1 MAGIKI
7 TGLEKPQKKLGQ
19 NASVDAIRQVV
30 RQNGGQLQRNM
41 MRKSPVDTGN
51 MRRSVHMAIEDSG
64 LTVVVGPTA
73 EYAPYVEYGTRFMS
87 AQPFVRPA
95 LEEQKAQFV
104 ADLKKLMK

>member
-1 MAGIKI
+1 MAEIKVQ
-7 TGLEKPQKKLGQ
+7 GMDKLVKKLGQ
-19 NASVDAIRQVV
+19 NGSLDAVRQVV
-30 RQNGGQLQRNM
+30 RSNGGQLQNRM

-51 MRRSVHMAIEDSG
+51 MRRSVHMEMQDSG
-64 LTVVVGPTA
+64 MTAVVGPTA